1 LTPANVL
8 LVSYS
13 FAFEPPI
20 NYSAEDFRV
29 RICPECE
36 TVYEEPGIEI
46 CPNCDVPLMDKVEEP
61 DAAPA
66 EDDSNLPSD
75 GLIVIE
81 STDDE
86 DRIGLLRELL
96 EDGGI
101 PCFLSDELFTEE
113 PIPAEK
119 MVMIPREMESD
130 ARKLIRDYFS

>member
-1 LTPANVL
+1 M
-8 LVSYS
+8 
-13 FAFEPPI
+13 
-20 NYSAEDFRV
+20 

-36 TVYEEPGIEI
+36 TVYEEPGIDV

-61 DAAPA
+61 DAAPTV
-66 EDDSNLPSD
+66 DDSDLPSD

-81 STDDE
+81 STDDD

-113 PIPAEK
+113 PTTMEK

-130 ARKLIRDYFS
+130 ARKLIRNYFS